1 MAAELRPG
9 ATLAGYRIE
18 SLIARGGMGVVYRAT
33 QLSLERQVALKLVAP
48 ELSEDEEFRR
58 RFLREVRVAAALD
71 HPHVL
76 PVHEAG
82 EVGGVLYLAM
92 RLVEGESLAHI
103 LQREARLDPHRS
115 VLLVTQ
121 VAEALEAAHAAGL
134 VHRDVKPANVL
145 VARAG
150 AREHAYLF
158 DFGLARRSVGAT
170 ELTEAGGFV
179 GSISYAAPEQIRGE
193 PVDARTDLYSLGCLL
208 HECLTGRPPFI
219 RAHDAAVLWA
229 HVHESP
235 PLPSSAR
242 PELGIA
248 FDGLLERALAKDPGQ
263 RFQSCSEL
271 AAALASGEILPAAR
285 SRRPPGTNLPTPAS
299 SFLGRERELR
309 EIGEHLAR
317 EDVRLLTLT
326 GPGGTGKTRL
336 ALQAANEATERFP
349 DGVYWVPLAPL
360 RDPALV
366 LPTLAQALDVRE
378 EPQRSLTQTL
388 ASVLAEKQALLLL
401 DNVEH
406 LLPEAANE
414 LESLVSS
421 AGSRFLVTSRERL
434 QVPGEQLYA
443 VPTLEGRD
451 AVELFLARARA
462 LEPEFEADGVVA
474 ELCTRLDNLPLAL
487 ELAAART
494 VLFSPEQL
502 IERIAQRL
510 DLLKGARA
518 ADPRQQTLRAT
529 IEWSHDLLNDDE
541 GQLFRR
547 LSVFAGGSIYEAA
560 EEVAGADPDTLQS
573 LLDKSLLRRRDSELG
588 SRYWMLD
595 TIREYATE
603 QLVSRGEAAAL
614 QRRYRR
620 YFLAL
625 AERAEP
631 ELWGGKDEAI
641 VRVESENENLRA
653 ALGSTIAEGESR
665 ERAPPRHVD
674 LPLLGDSLALRRGA
688 RLAFAGARTRQRKR

>member
-336 ALQAANEATERFP
+336 ALQAANEASERFP

-360 RDPALV
+360 RDPALI
-366 LPTLAQALDVRE
+366 LPTVAETLDVRE

-547 LSVFAGGSIYEAA
+547 LSVVRGRIHLRGGRRGRGRRPGH
-560 EEVAGADPDTLQS
+560 VAVAPRQ
-573 LLDKSLLRRRDSELG
+573 
-588 SRYWMLD
+588 
-595 TIREYATE
+595 
-603 QLVSRGEAAAL
+603 
-614 QRRYRR
+614 
-620 YFLAL
+620 
-625 AERAEP
+625 EP
-631 ELWGGKDEAI
+631 P
-641 VRVESENENLRA
+641 S
-653 ALGSTIAEGESR
+653 
-665 ERAPPRHVD
+665 PPR
-674 LPLLGDSLALRRGA
+674 LGA
-688 RLAFAGARTRQRKR
+688 RLSVLDAGHHPRVRN